1 MANTKKQN
9 FLHGAVI
16 LTAGLAVIKVLGA
29 IYKIPIANILG
40 AEGEAG
46 PPHEAFA
53 VRRLP

>member
-40 AEGEAG
+40 KEGYEELRAELTK
-46 PPHEAFA
+46 
-53 VRRLP
+53 RIQ